1 MPRDYSENDELNE
14 FIAVEL
20 AMGTGRIIT
29 RVHDRVY
36 IAMETNKIIAR
47 IVEKVLQMETETARA
62 EHKKVGTFRELYK
75 HKQVLLDYYWDGK
88 DEAEIGELMGVDE
101 DTIREVLNTLVP
113 RDLIYEKYNE
123 GMLPSRI
130 GRLITVNLTTNCVR
144 RVLNMPPVKE
154 K

>member
-1 MPRDYSENDELNE
+1 MAKDYSENDELNE

-20 AMGTGRIIT
+20 AMGTGRIMT

-36 IAMETNKIIAR
+36 IALEVNKIIAR
-47 IVEKVLQMETETARA
+47 IVEKIVKMETEKARSGN
-62 EHKKVGTFRELYK
+62 KKSSFSVVIDDKEK
-75 HKQVLLDYYWDGK
+75 VLNRYWQGST
-88 DEAEIGELMGVDE
+88 ESEIAKVLGVD
-101 DTIREVLNTLVP
+101 TNIVSRVLDNWIP
-113 RDLIYEKYNE
+113 RDLIYKKYNS

-130 GRLITVNLTTNCVR
+130 GRLAAINLSTNCVR

>member
-20 AMGTGRIIT
+20 AMGTGRIMT
-29 RVHDRVY
+29 RTHDRVY
-36 IAMETNKIIAR
+36 IALEVNKIIAR
-47 IVEKVLQMETETARA
+47 IVEKIVKMETETARA
-62 EHKKVGTFRELYK
+62 EDKRKRTFRDLYE

-88 DEAEIGELMGVDE
+88 DDAEIADLLNTDE
-101 DTIREVLNTLVP
+101 DNICRVLESLIP
-113 RDLIYEKYNE
+113 RDLIYKKYSE

-130 GRLITVNLTTNCVR
+130 GRLSAVNLSTNCVR

>member
-20 AMGTGRIIT
+20 AMGTGRIMT
-29 RVHDRVY
+29 RTHDRVY
-36 IAMETNKIIAR
+36 IALEVNKIIAR
-47 IVEKVLQMETETARA
+47 IVEKIVKMETEAARA
-62 EHKKVGTFRELYK
+62 EDKRKRTFKELYD

-88 DEAEIGELMGVDE
+88 DDAEIADLLNTDE
-101 DTIREVLNTLVP
+101 DNICRVLESLIP
-113 RDLIYEKYNE
+113 RDLIYKKYSE

-130 GRLITVNLTTNCVR
+130 GRLSAVNLSTNCVR